1 MFKNLN
7 IAMWS
12 GPRNLSTALMRSF
25 ANRNDITSVLDEPF
39 YASYLISS
47 NKDHPLK
54 DEVIASQLNDADEVK
69 VLCQKSYNGIT
80 YQKHMTQH
88 ILDNDYKWIDSL
100 CNCFLIRNPESVI
113 KSFMKS
119 WNKGEFIDIGFKQQY
134 DIFEYVCKNINDH
147 PPVIDADLLRQ
158 NPEKVLKSFCEVV
171 NIPWDTKMLEWEP
184 GLKDYDG
191 VWAKH
196 WYSSVMH
203 SSSFKPIDKK
213 EINLNKSERRIADK
227 AMPIYQ
233 ELYKYVV

>member
-1 MFKNLN
+1 MSNNLT

-25 ANRNDITSVLDEPF
+25 GNRKDISSVLDEPF
-39 YASYLISS
+39 YASYLIST
-47 NKDHPLK
+47 NKDHPFK
-54 DEVIASQLNDADEVK
+54 EDVIASQLSDMNEVK
-69 VLCQKSYNGIT
+69 VLCQKSITGIS

-100 CNCFLIRNPESVI
+100 CNCFLIRNPESVV

-119 WNKGEFIDIGFKQQY
+119 WDKGEFIDIGFKQQY
-134 DIFEYVCKNINDH
+134 DIFDYVCKNINNH

-158 NPEKVLKSFCEVV
+158 NPEKVLKSFCRKVK
-171 NIPWDTKMLEWEP
+171 IPWDVRMLEWEP
-184 GLKDYDG
+184 GLKKYDG

-196 WYSSVMH
+196 WYSSVMN

-213 EINLNKSERRIADK
+213 EIFLNENEKKIVKK
-227 AMPIYQ
+227 AMPIYE
-233 ELYKYVV
+233 ELYKYVI

>member
-1 MFKNLN
+1 MSNNLT

-25 ANRNDITSVLDEPF
+25 GNRKDISSVLDEPF
-39 YASYLISS
+39 YASYLIST
-47 NKDHPLK
+47 NKDHPFK
-54 DEVIASQLNDADEVK
+54 EDVIASQLSDINEVK
-69 VLCQKSYNGIT
+69 VLCQKSITGIS

-100 CNCFLIRNPESVI
+100 CNCFLIRNPESVV

-119 WNKGEFIDIGFKQQY
+119 WDKGEFIDIGFKQQY
-134 DIFEYVCKNINDH
+134 DIFDYVCKNINNH

-158 NPEKVLKSFCEVV
+158 NPEKVLKSFCRKVK
-171 NIPWDTKMLEWEP
+171 IPWDVRMLEWEP
-184 GLKDYDG
+184 GLKKYDG

-196 WYSSVMH
+196 WYSSVMN

-213 EINLNKSERRIADK
+213 EIFLNENEKKIVKK
-227 AMPIYQ
+227 AMPIYE
-233 ELYKYVV
+233 ELYKYVI

>member
-1 MFKNLN
+1 MSNNLT

-25 ANRNDITSVLDEPF
+25 GNRKDISSVLDEPF
-39 YASYLISS
+39 YASYLIST
-47 NKDHPLK
+47 NKDHPFK
-54 DEVIASQLNDADEVK
+54 EDVIASQLSDINEVK
-69 VLCQKSYNGIT
+69 VLCQKSITGIS

-100 CNCFLIRNPESVI
+100 CNCFLIRNPESVV

-119 WNKGEFIDIGFKQQY
+119 WDKGEFIDIGFKQQY
-134 DIFEYVCKNINDH
+134 DIFDYVCKNINNH

-158 NPEKVLKSFCEVV
+158 NPEKVLKSFCRKVK
-171 NIPWDTKMLEWEP
+171 IPWDIRMLEWEP
-184 GLKDYDG
+184 GLKKYDG

-196 WYSSVMH
+196 WYSSVMN

-213 EINLNKSERRIADK
+213 EIFLNENEKKIVKK
-227 AMPIYQ
+227 AMPIYE
-233 ELYKYVV
+233 ELYKYVI